1 MLASPIAHI
10 WDKPVDFKA
19 SNTYGSWSGAEI
31 ETFLSE
37 TRIPLR
43 LSFAGKSGLLIVPV
57 WFEYQAGRFWSCS
70 PNDSLLVTALR
81 DNSAVAFDVSTND
94 LPYRGV
100 RGRGSARCT
109 TAADNQA
116 LERLLQRYLA
126 GTDNPLAQWLLN
138 RTVAEAV
145 IEIEI
150 TWLTSWDF
158 SDRMTGIEKISAR
171 LPGVA
176 L

>member
-1 MLASPIAHI
+1 MDLEAS
-10 WDKPVDFKA
+10 D
-19 SNTYGSWSGAEI
+19 SYGSWSGAEI

-43 LSFAGKSGLLIVPV
+43 LSFAGNSGLLIVPV
-57 WFEYQAGRFWSCS
+57 WFEYQAGRLWSCS
-70 PNDSLLVTALR
+70 PSDSFLVRALR
-81 DNSAVAFDVSTND
+81 DNAEVAFDVSTND

-100 RGRGSARCT
+100 RGRGRASCT
-109 TAADNQA
+109 TAADNQT

-126 GTDNPLAQWLLN
+126 GTDNPLAQWLLS
-138 RTVAEAV
+138 RDVSEAV
-145 IEIEI
+145 IEIDV

-158 SDRMTGIEKISAR
+158 SDRMATIEKISAR
-171 LPGVA
+171 LPGSA

>member
-1 MLASPIAHI
+1 MDLE
-10 WDKPVDFKA
+10 A

-31 ETFLSE
+31 EAFLLE
-37 TRIPLR
+37 THIPLR
-43 LSFAGKSGLLIVPV
+43 LSFTAKSGLLIVPV

-70 PNDSLLVTALR
+70 PNDSLLVRSLR
-81 DNSAVAFDVSTND
+81 NNAEVAFDVSTND

-100 RGRGSARCT
+100 RGRGRAHCT

-138 RTVAEAV
+138 RAVTEAV

-150 TWLTSWDF
+150 SWLTSWDF
-158 SDRMTGIEKISAR
+158 SDRMASIEKISTR
-171 LPGVA
+171 LPDVG